1 MKWKRRSKATNV
13 LECFKPAKEQT
24 RHQKR
29 ISERVMTPT
38 ILYVS
43 ESWILNGNYETTLDM
58 WKCRILRRICGG
70 KKVDD
75 HRRRRTTEEVAAQER
90 EREGD
95 QRRSGC
101 RESRRICT

>member
-1 MKWKRRSKATNV
+1 MKWKRTSKATNV
-13 LECFKPAKEQT
+13 QECFKLAKEQT
-24 RHQKR
+24 RLQKR

-38 ILYVS
+38 VLYVLKT
-43 ESWILNGNYETTLDM
+43 WILNGNYETTLEM
-58 WKCRILRRICGG
+58 WKRKILTRICGG

-101 RESRRICT
+101 RKSRRICT